1 MRTHLTASAAILSA
15 TVLFFLGC
23 SSSKPNLVGNPEKV
37 CREKYAQARKD
48 YDKGHDADAQT
59 KLRDITVDCAGY
71 DYVEEAQFLLGQSYF
86 RTEQWLEAETEFGIL
101 VQNWE
106 RTKHMEEARWKI
118 CRSGF
123 YQAPPWDRDP
133 SLTQGA
139 MEKERA
145 FVADY
150 PRGPWSDSARAD
162 LADLVGRLAERRYE
176 TGKLYLKM
184 DEPLAATIYFKLLLK
199 EFPESDKVPPARIDM
214 ARAYWKLFQFDRA
227 KECLDSL
234 AMDSSLAKPYGKRI
248 IDARK
253 DLESARGDFEAK
265 RAREAAEARQGQL

>member
-1 MRTHLTASAAILSA
+1 MRIHLSATAAILGA
-15 TVLFFLGC
+15 TALFYLGC
-23 SSSKPNLVGNPEKV
+23 SSSRPGLVANPEKV

-48 YDKGHDADAQT
+48 FDKGHDADAQT

-71 DYVEEAQFLLGQSYF
+71 DYVEEAQFLLGQSYY

-106 RTKHMEEARWKI
+106 RSKHMEEARWKI
-118 CRSGF
+118 CRSAF
-123 YQAPPWDRDP
+123 FQAPPWDRDP
-133 SLTQGA
+133 SLSEGA
-139 MEKERA
+139 MEKEKA
-145 FVADY
+145 FLADY
-150 PRGPWSDSARAD
+150 PRGPWSDSARTD

-199 EFPESDKVPPARIDM
+199 EYPESDKIPPARLDM
-214 ARAYWKLFQFDRA
+214 ARAYSELDQFDRA

-234 AMDSSLAKPYGKRI
+234 AMDSALARPYDRKI
-248 IDARK
+248 LDARK
-253 DLESARGDFEAK
+253 DLKSARADFEAR